1 MKRWTVLLIG
11 LVLTGCTTVAGATG
25 GTTQNAAPEK
35 VTVQIY
41 VDNQEIPSVDG
52 YRVAGKLY
60 LPVEDVIER
69 EVSTDADASR
79 VRIYLRPPAPTPPHV
94 DRVVPQ
100 YDQKI
105 RDAVDLL
112 AEKAPE
118 HYQKLAANAEM
129 IIPGFDNATLP
140 EANVITI
147 SQVDL
152 DKGTVTWIAGT
163 LAHEAEHL
171 RIYHTDR
178 ALYADAKENER
189 LAYEA
194 NLDALKLVGADQREI
209 DWTLKALKDPPTW
222 EDVAK

>member
-25 GTTQNAAPEK
+25 GTAQSAAPEK
-35 VTVQIY
+35 VTVQVY
-41 VDNQEIPSVDG
+41 VDNQVMPNLEGYLANGRLYVPLDG
-52 YRVAGKLY
+52 IS
-60 LPVEDVIER
+60 DR
-69 EVSTDADASR
+69 EVR
-79 VRIYLRPPAPTPPHV
+79 VNTTEPSIHIYLRHEATGLPHV
-94 DRVVPQ
+94 AIMKPE
-100 YDQKI
+100 YTKKI
-105 RDAVDLL
+105 QDAISLL
-112 AEKAPE
+112 SEKAPA
-118 HYQKLAANAEM
+118 HYEKLMENADL
-129 IIPGFDNATLP
+129 ILPGLSNASSG
-140 EANVITI
+140 AVNVITI